1 MLNIH
6 YSLSSGASAIKKTN
20 LRITISYKNNSYN
33 YSLPLRLYAH
43 QWNQEQAEPSNIYL
57 KRLKALNLQ
66 LIALKVELNEE
77 MYKREL
83 RDWDITALWLRRFLK
98 DFFKRKDYCINDTDT
113 LEYWMNLYMHEKQ
126 SRVKHNTFKRYKV
139 FKHLVLRFEGFRK
152 RKIRL
157 NSLSQSIV
165 TEFQNFIRQ
174 EQYQS
179 STAHRTLVFIRTIL
193 LFAKKREMNFRMH
206 HIEWELERGVAEQK
220 IILSHKELQNIEKQT
235 LPTDLEQVKDWLLIS
250 CYTGQR
256 VSDFMKFTKKNIQQK
271 EEEKYLDF
279 VQQKTGKRVLLPI
292 HPVVEQIIEK
302 YKGDFPKPITELIYN
317 KKLKKLGAMIGLTQ
331 FINSRKRIKYR
342 AKEGEY
348 QKWELLSS
356 HIGRRSF
363 ATNFYGKIPT
373 ALLISATGHS
383 SEKTFL
389 RYINQLDMQKTKL
402 LDGYFRGAVG

>member
-1 MLNIH
+1 MLTVTYH
-6 YSLSSGASAIKKTN
+6 LTQGASYVKKTN
-20 LRITISYKNNSYN
+20 LKISIGYKKNSYN
-33 YSLPLRLYAH
+33 YTLPIRLYTY
-43 QWNQEQAEPSNIYL
+43 QWNETLGEPSNIYL
-57 KRLKALNLQ
+57 KKLKALNLQ
-66 LIALKVELNEE
+66 LIRLKVELNEE
-77 MYKREL
+77 MHKREV
-83 RDWDITALWLRRFLK
+83 RDWDITAIWLRKFLK
-98 DFFKRKDYCINDTDT
+98 DFFETKHYSNDDTDT
-113 LEYWMNLYMHEKQ
+113 LEYWMNLYMQEKQ

-139 FKHLVLRFEGFRK
+139 FKHLILRFEGFRK
-152 RKIRL
+152 RRIRL
-157 NSLSQSIV
+157 SNLSQSLIS
-165 TEFQNFIRQ
+165 EFQDFIQQ

-206 HIEWELERGVAEQK
+206 HIEWELEKEAVEQR
-220 IILSHKELQNIEKQT
+220 IILTQKELQAIENQI
-235 LPTDLEQVKDWLLIS
+235 LPTDLEPVKDWLLIS

-256 VSDFMKFTKKNIQQK
+256 VSDFMNFSKKNIQQK

-302 YKGDFPKPITELIYN
+302 YKGAFPSPLTAFDYN
-317 KKLKKLGAMIGLTQ
+317 KKLKRLGAMIGLTQ
-331 FINSRKRIKYR
+331 CINSRKRIQYR

-383 SEKTFL
+383 TEKMFL
-389 RYINQLDMQKTKL
+389 RYINQLDTQKTKL
-402 LDGYFRGAVG
+402 LDGYFKELA

>member
-1 MLNIH
+1 MQQKH
-6 YSLSSGASAIKKTN
+6 
-20 LRITISYKNNSYN
+20 
-33 YSLPLRLYAH
+33 
-43 QWNQEQAEPSNIYL
+43 
-57 KRLKALNLQ
+57 
-66 LIALKVELNEE
+66 
-77 MYKREL
+77 
-83 RDWDITALWLRRFLK
+83 
-98 DFFKRKDYCINDTDT
+98 
-113 LEYWMNLYMHEKQ
+113 

-139 FKHLVLRFEGFRK
+139 FKQLMLRFEGFRG

-157 NSLSQSIV
+157 SNLSQSLIS
-165 TEFQNFIRQ
+165 EFQDFIKQ
-174 EQYQS
+174 QQYQS

-206 HIEWELERGVAEQK
+206 HIEWELEKEVVEQS
-220 IILSHKELQNIEKQT
+220 IVLSHKELQTIENQI

-256 VSDFMKFTKKNIQQK
+256 VSDFMRFTRKNIQQK

-292 HPVVEQIIEK
+292 HPVIEQIIEK
-302 YKGDFPKPITELIYN
+302 YKGAFPSPLTTFDYN
-317 KKLKKLGAMIGLTQ
+317 KKLKKLGAVIGLTQ
-331 FINSRKRIKYR
+331 CINSRKRIKYR
-342 AKEGEY
+342 AKQGEY

-383 SEKTFL
+383 TEKMFL
-389 RYINQLDMQKTKL
+389 RYINQLDTQKTKL